1 MRRSL
6 SLSALFVLLTLP
18 VLASQAPAAAPAD
31 DLEAA
36 VARMARIGGSRSPS
50 FSPDGRRIAFV
61 SDRTEVPQVWLVS
74 SQGGEPQQVTHLD
87 DQVRAA
93 EWSPDGQWL
102 AFSVAPGGGL

>member
-6 SLSALFVLLTLP
+6 PLLALFVLLTLP
-18 VLASQAPAAAPAD
+18 TLAQTPAAAPAD

-36 VARMARIGGSRSPS
+36 VARMARIGGNRSPS

-61 SDRTEVPQVWLVS
+61 SDRSGVPQVWMVS
-74 SQGGEPQQVTHLD
+74 SEGGEPQPVTHLE
-87 DQVRAA
+87 DQVRAL

-102 AFSVAPGGGL
+102 AFSVAPGGG